1 MTGCFLSMSKERDF
15 LRWNLLVKRFLLV
28 KRLWS
33 CWNDNKGLRILHKLN
48 WQSSSRVWEDSN
60 FDRSSTWVKCCYI
73 FCNAATFYIFV
84 TILQQTALH
93 ATENSFVKESM
104 DVANFIVSDFKNL
117 PQTSQPSPVRTLI
130 NQQPSTARQ
139 DAHLQKD
146 GNSLKAKRMIS
157 IFFFLE
163 TKKIKLRH
171 IHFWDVI
178 YYTLN
183 KLQYGINVTFYDF
196 LSLW

>member
-15 LRWNLLVKRFLLV
+15 LRWNLLVKSFLLV

-60 FDRSSTWVKCCYI
+60 FERSSTWVKCCYI

-130 NQQPSTARQ
+130 ISSHQQQGKTPTFKKMVTHWRLRGWLA
-139 DAHLQKD
+139 
-146 GNSLKAKRMIS
+146 
-157 IFFFLE
+157 FFFLE